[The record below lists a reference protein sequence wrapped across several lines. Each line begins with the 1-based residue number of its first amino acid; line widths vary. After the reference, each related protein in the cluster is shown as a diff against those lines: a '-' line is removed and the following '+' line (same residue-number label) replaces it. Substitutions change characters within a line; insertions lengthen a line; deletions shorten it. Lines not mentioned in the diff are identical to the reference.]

1 MAETAKISVEAM
13 KLEVGRAFKR
23 RIARE
28 KKKQEIIDLAPARN
42 CQPVVGKIRYNNVKS
57 AMAEEMLLALCLRQS
72 ALLDHTAGLKPE
84 MFSSDLLGKVFSQL
98 MSRHKEA
105 LEVSLCGLTE
115 FTSEEMSHIAGILH
129 RQNGPVNEQ
138 ALQDCIRTIQDEYQ
152 SARVTTDEDLRLRQE
167 RMKQR
172 KGMKQ

>member
-1 MAETAKISVEAM
+1 M
-13 KLEVGRAFKR
+13 
-23 RIARE
+23 
-28 KKKQEIIDLAPARN
+28 
-42 CQPVVGKIRYNNVKS
+42 
-57 AMAEEMLLALCLRQS
+57 
-72 ALLDHTAGLKPE
+72 
-84 MFSSDLLGKVFSQL
+84 LGKVFSQL
-98 MSRHKEA
+98 LSRHKEA
-105 LEVSLCGLTE
+105 LEVSLSGLTD

-152 SARVTTDEDLRLRQE
+152 STRVTTDEDLRLRQE